1 MVFVNNYHRAFI
13 GTPAIEV
20 ILDAH

>member
-1 MVFVNNYHRAFI
+1 MVFVNNYHQAFI